1 MKIGKKCLNRK
12 FPSNRT
18 GHRSTGATKNGFIVA
33 PSLPEFQS
41 DREKKFR
48 KWTKNGTNPIRSLIS
63 KISVGLGFNCTFK
76 VGDMTLHPNGFTS
89 GAIFFGPATWL
100 SIKGF
105 PSVSSLN
112 LRKAVKIVFLM
123 SFHPPLL
130 TIQSLLHPGFEPLI
144 FCFSYVYH

>member
-1 MKIGKKCLNRK
+1 MFEPKISVEPNRAPK
-12 FPSNRT
+12 
-18 GHRSTGATKNGFIVA
+18 HRSNKKRVHCCSVVA
-33 PSLPEFQS
+33 GISIRS
-41 DREKKFR
+41 RKKISEKDKKR
-48 KWTKNGTNPIRSLIS
+48 NEPIRSLIS

-89 GAIFFGPATWL
+89 GAIFFGPAKWL

-144 FCFSYVYH
+144 FCFSYDNLQPPLSC